1 MRTLAGEG
9 IQKGHMSLHAKNIA
23 AAAGATGDLIDRAA
37 KRKNEEGKI
46 RMDRAAELL
55 EEFKNQEF

>member
-1 MRTLAGEG
+1 LRALAGEG

-23 AAAGATGDLIDRAA
+23 VATGATGDLIDRVA
-37 KRKNEEGKI
+37 KRMIEEGKI
-46 RMDRAAELL
+46 RMDRPAELL